1 MVVESLR
8 QDPGN
13 TPAMLNFPAKTLLVA
28 PLRIFLRVTAK
39 LREYARRL
47 YEHSS
52 LAAQLNGPL
61 PASVVVLGRV
71 WVFGTGTVHFGKDT
85 LLYPEIHLETQDS
98 ATITLGDGVVLSRGV
113 HLVAMAGITV
123 GRGSMIGE
131 YSSLRDANH
140 QRSADKPIRDAGYAT
155 SPIVLGTEVWIGR
168 GVTILGGVTIG
179 DRATVGANAV
189 VTRDVPAGAIVAGVP
204 AVPIQV
210 KNAQSSS
217 DLDYSARTLL

>member
-1 MVVESLR
+1 M
-8 QDPGN
+8 P
-13 TPAMLNFPAKTLLVA
+13 NFPAKALLAA
-28 PLRIFLRVTAK
+28 PLRIFLRATTG

-47 YEHSS
+47 YGHAS
-52 LAAQLNGPL
+52 LAARLSAPL

-71 WVFGTGTVHFGKDT
+71 WVFGTGAVHFGKDT
-85 LLYPEIHLETQDS
+85 LLYPEIHLETQNS
-98 ATITLGDGVVLSRGV
+98 ATITLGQGVVLSRGV

-140 QRSADKPIRDAGYAT
+140 RRLADKPIRDAGYAA

-168 GVTILGGVTIG
+168 GVTILGGITIG

-204 AVPIQV
+204 AVPIQSKENPV
-210 KNAQSSS
+210 IAA
-217 DLDYSARTLL
+217 LDS